1 MAIDLFWGSGS
12 PHCWSV
18 QLALEFKRL
27 PYNSHLLRF
36 DRQDHKSPQ
45 MLAMNPRGRLPVLRD
60 GDYVVFES
68 LAILYYLDLK
78 YPQWPLFG
86 RSAEEAA
93 VVMRV
98 VNEFQAYTLASLTD
112 LLQTL
117 QRGGAR
123 KPMVRLGEAM
133 HRVANEART
142 IELRTSRCDWIVGE
156 SPSAADFMIYPHIR
170 LLHEALLAPAAEEL
184 SARFL
189 PVEKHYPA
197 LAEWLRRVE
206 SLPGFER
213 TWPPHWLE
221 TGRTPPTV
229 RHVTAEVRNAP

>member
-1 MAIDLFWGSGS
+1 MAIDLYWGSGS

-27 PYNSHLLRF
+27 SYNSHLLRF
-36 DRQDHKSPQ
+36 DRQDHQSPQ

-60 GDYVVFES
+60 NDYVVFES

-98 VNEFQAYTLASLTD
+98 VNEFQAYTQVALVD
-112 LLQTL
+112 LVQTL
-117 QRGGAR
+117 RRGAAR
-123 KPMVRLGEAM
+123 KPMARLTDAM

-142 IELRTSRCDWIVGE
+142 IELRMARCDWIVGE
-156 SPSAADFMIYPHIR
+156 SPSAADFIIYPHIR
-170 LLHEALLAPAAEEL
+170 LLHQALLRPGAEEL

-197 LAEWLRRVE
+197 LAQWLRRVE
-206 SLPGFER
+206 DLPGFAI
-213 TWPPHWLE
+213 TAAPHWEATPNPPVAE
-221 TGRTPPTV
+221 TRST
-229 RHVTAEVRNAP
+229 